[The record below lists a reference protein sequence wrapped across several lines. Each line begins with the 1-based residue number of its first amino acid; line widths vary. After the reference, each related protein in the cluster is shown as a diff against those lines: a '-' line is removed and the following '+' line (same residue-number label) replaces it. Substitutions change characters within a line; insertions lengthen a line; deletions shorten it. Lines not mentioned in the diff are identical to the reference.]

1 MIPVYLRLTNFM
13 SHVNSEIRFDEL
25 DPVTLIIGMKNGDPK
40 KANGAGKSVIFDSV
54 SWVFYEKSRASGSD
68 ATNIDSVVRSKAEK
82 CEVEFHFLI
91 GEDLYRVI
99 RSRDRKKK
107 KSDLIFEV
115 QSGGKW
121 HSVAADK
128 KGETNAIIVKIIG
141 MNHEVFESSVLLR
154 QHEAAAFAEMTP
166 GERKEVVTEILQLKH
181 YDEYMSQAKKRL
193 EKLNEQAV
201 EDDIFLQ
208 NNSSVAK
215 EKVEAELE
223 IQFTKEKIEVYQKKI
238 EAIKGVIE
246 KLRSEQG
253 EEGRKLKLVQ
263 DLLEQ
268 RDQIRVRIQKNTAG
282 LRDLSESI
290 KRYEV
295 GIEKIKLSLK
305 QKQDRVMQIKQER
318 GDPSVLKREIDQ
330 WSAKAKELT
339 DQKTALYI
347 EVESVGNQIK
357 QLRGESDRITNLN
370 EGVCPGCYQPVTS
383 NSKHAALEVFEAKLQ
398 MLNEK
403 YVKGKELLKESKTFL
418 EVAQEHHVEAQAKRE
433 IFNKLQQ
440 EGRTLMEIMGVERT
454 NLETQTRTLE
464 DNQALK
470 KSSVDG
476 LAATQEELAR
486 CLEKIE
492 TLGEVDQTKFQQLSR
507 QIVDKNTEF
516 ETSQK
521 TMNEVQRK
529 IGGLQERVEHQQ
541 QILKKME
548 VLKEQRVKLDQER
561 RIEKELMNAFGK
573 TGIQALILENSAI
586 EIEKIANDLLTKLTN
601 GSINIKIQTQRANQD
616 GSLKEVFDII
626 VTDEYHSSPFNMYS
640 GGEKFRIAFVV
651 RVALSILLSR
661 RAGVRVGAIFYDE
674 AFQDLDDDGI
684 DKMVEVFKLLSA
696 DFRYQLVISHTSE
709 LKNQFRDVLVVNK
722 TSAGSF
728 VSKR

>member
-1 MIPVYLRLTNFM
+1 
-13 SHVNSEIRFDEL
+13 
-25 DPVTLIIGMKNGDPK
+25 
-40 KANGAGKSVIFDSV
+40 
-54 SWVFYEKSRASGSD
+54 
-68 ATNIDSVVRSKAEK
+68 
-82 CEVEFHFLI
+82 
-91 GEDLYRVI
+91 
-99 RSRDRKKK
+99 
-107 KSDLIFEV
+107 
-115 QSGGKW
+115 
-121 HSVAADK
+121 
-128 KGETNAIIVKIIG
+128 
-141 MNHEVFESSVLLR
+141 
-154 QHEAAAFAEMTP
+154 
-166 GERKEVVTEILQLKH
+166 
-181 YDEYMSQAKKRL
+181 
-193 EKLNEQAV
+193 
-201 EDDIFLQ
+201 
-208 NNSSVAK
+208 
-215 EKVEAELE
+215 
-223 IQFTKEKIEVYQKKI
+223 
-238 EAIKGVIE
+238 
-246 KLRSEQG
+246 
-253 EEGRKLKLVQ
+253 
-263 DLLEQ
+263 
-268 RDQIRVRIQKNTAG
+268 
-282 LRDLSESI
+282 
-290 KRYEV
+290 
-295 GIEKIKLSLK
+295 
-305 QKQDRVMQIKQER
+305 
-318 GDPSVLKREIDQ
+318 
-330 WSAKAKELT
+330 
-339 DQKTALYI
+339 
-347 EVESVGNQIK
+347 
-357 QLRGESDRITNLN
+357 
-370 EGVCPGCYQPVTS
+370 
-383 NSKHAALEVFEAKLQ
+383 
-398 MLNEK
+398 
-403 YVKGKELLKESKTFL
+403 
-418 EVAQEHHVEAQAKRE
+418 
-433 IFNKLQQ
+433 
-440 EGRTLMEIMGVERT
+440 
-454 NLETQTRTLE
+454 LE

-616 GSLKEVFDII
+616 GSLREVFDII